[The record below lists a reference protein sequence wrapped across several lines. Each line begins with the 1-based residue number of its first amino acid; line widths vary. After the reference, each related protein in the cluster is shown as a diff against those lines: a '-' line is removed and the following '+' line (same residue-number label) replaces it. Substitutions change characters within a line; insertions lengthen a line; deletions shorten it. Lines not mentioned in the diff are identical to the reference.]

1 MKTKTMLLCK
11 KCTFTSQRATKTS
24 FVPPRNR
31 MKQKELKIAETNV
44 KVLMEG
50 KFNFSPGQY

>member
-11 KCTFTSQRATKTS
+11 ICTFTSERATKTS

-31 MKQKELKIAETNV
+31 MKQKELKIAGNNV
-44 KVLMEG
+44 KVLMEE
-50 KFNFSPGQY
+50 KFNFSLGQY